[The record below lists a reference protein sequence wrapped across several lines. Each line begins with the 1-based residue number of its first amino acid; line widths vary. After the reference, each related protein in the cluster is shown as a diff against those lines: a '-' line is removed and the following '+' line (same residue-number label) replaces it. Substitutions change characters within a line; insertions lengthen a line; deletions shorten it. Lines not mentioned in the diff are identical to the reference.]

1 MGQNQSKIVPVDVQG
16 IQRQDVEF
24 KAYKDMKGHGPT
36 SKDDLKQDSTSKDKG
51 STSRKT
57 WRGMPTKKA
66 VQETQTF
73 KGSNL
78 RITML
83 KCDDGNGGTF
93 NHMVL

>member
-1 MGQNQSKIVPVDVQG
+1 MGQNQSKIVPVSD
-16 IQRQDVEF
+16 DVEF
-24 KAYKDMKGHGPT
+24 KAYKDMKGHCQSSP
-36 SKDDLKQDSTSKDKG
+36 SKDKG
-51 STSRKT
+51 STSRTT